1 MLEIIGSVYG
11 ILVIA
16 FFAYAVTWNIWQL
29 YYAVKCNDTRQCKR
43 RDCHFGGYCDKQV
56 DVLTEEEREL
66 LYDLIAEIKN
76 QRKTA

>member
-11 ILVIA
+11 SLAIA
-16 FFAYAVTWNIWQL
+16 FFVYAVTWNIRQL

-43 RDCHFGGYCDKQV
+43 RDCYFGGCCDKQV
-56 DVLTEEEREL
+56 DVLTEEETEL

-76 QRKTA
+76 QKRTV